1 MIEQS
6 LMKACKTTGG
16 LTGGRLRNQDAHK
29 VYCGTLSHFSS
40 VNDAM
45 GSQLHISKRA
55 PALVNHKDNSM
66 KRMEEDGIIMKKL
79 LEWFN
84 ENDPLSCERSP
95 EQLISFSTG
104 LYCNDGTIN
113 PDKAKD
119 IGMVLQKSLDNENYS
134 TKFQTKQRI
143 KPLSHLKKTV
153 RVNGTDVNFD
163 PNTLFNRLLIISER
177 EISKEES
184 LKFELTSKPMSLFTE
199 DYFMRKS
206 EKAKFAKH
214 LKSKGESAIVSK
226 DVRSHTTVVDGGW
239 LVHQLP
245 WNKNE
250 TYGMYKFSQ
259 LNFYS
264 VVI

>member
-1 MIEQS
+1 
-6 LMKACKTTGG
+6 
-16 LTGGRLRNQDAHK
+16 
-29 VYCGTLSHFSS
+29 
-40 VNDAM
+40 
-45 GSQLHISKRA
+45 
-55 PALVNHKDNSM
+55 
-66 KRMEEDGIIMKKL
+66 
-79 LEWFN
+79 
-84 ENDPLSCERSP
+84 
-95 EQLISFSTG
+95 
-104 LYCNDGTIN
+104 
-113 PDKAKD
+113 
-119 IGMVLQKSLDNENYS
+119 MVLQKSLDNENYS

-184 LKFELTSKPMSLFTE
+184 LKFELTSKPLSLFTE
-199 DYFMRKS
+199 DYFMRKF